1 MTISILWKAKICSG
15 MDVVEKIKF
24 IKEGTDA
31 QGNKAIASSVY
42 IPSGDEQYKTRADWT
57 NEEIDAIANTLSDDL
72 DAEITR
78 TTRLN
83 ALEKRV
89 K

>member
-1 MTISILWKAKICSG
+1 MEILWKAKICSG

-31 QGNKAIASSVY
+31 QGNKATASAVY
-42 IPSGDEQYKTRADWT
+42 IPSGDEQYKIRADWT
-57 NEEIDAIANTLSDDL
+57 NEEIDAIANKLSDDL

-78 TTRLN
+78 QLETTTP
-83 ALEKRV
+83 
-89 K
+89 

>member
-1 MTISILWKAKICSG
+1 MEILWKAKICSG

-31 QGNKAIASSVY
+31 QGNKATASAVY
-42 IPSGDEQYKTRADWT
+42 IPSGDEQYKIRADWT
-57 NEEIDAIANTLSDDL
+57 NEEIDAIANKLSYDL

-78 TTRLN
+78 QLETTTP
-83 ALEKRV
+83 
-89 K
+89 

>member
-24 IKEGTDA
+24 IREGTDA

-57 NEEIDAIANTLSDDL
+57 NEEIDAIANKLSDDL

-78 TTRLN
+78 QLETTTP
-83 ALEKRV
+83 
-89 K
+89 